1 MAVSVTRA
9 GFTIDLSANITSGTG
24 ARHSYA
30 QTFENDLK
38 DGSGNFI
45 FDRVFALEAYSLTTA
60 AGNFDID
67 LYDLGSL
74 DVWGVGAGDDNLGL
88 AHANAKIHMIAIRN
102 RVITSGGQLRIDN
115 GIANAWTGVLP
126 ASATLDLPQGGVLLA
141 QYGDTGATVTDASSH
156 MLRLSAQTADCEIDV
171 VFFSS
176 QS

>member
-1 MAVSVTRA
+1 MAVSVTRS
-9 GFTIDLSANITSGTG
+9 GFAIDLSANISSGTG

-38 DGSGNFI
+38 DSGGNFI
-45 FDRVFALEAYSLTTA
+45 FDRVFALEGYSLTTA

-102 RVITSGGQLRIDN
+102 KVITSGGELRIDN

-141 QYGDTGATVTDASSH
+141 QFGDSGATVTDASSH

>member
-1 MAVSVTRA
+1 VWVVVA
-9 GFTIDLSANITSGTG
+9 G
-24 ARHSYA
+24 Y
-30 QTFENDLK
+30 
-38 DGSGNFI
+38 
-45 FDRVFALEAYSLTTA
+45 
-60 AGNFDID
+60 
-67 LYDLGSL
+67 
-74 DVWGVGAGDDNLGL
+74 DNLVL
-88 AHANAKIHMIAIRN
+88 AHANANIHMIAIRN

-141 QYGDTGATVTDASSH
+141 QFGDTGATVTDASSH